1 MARMKNYKAGA
12 NRHWR
17 AIASDQYWNN
27 RMSRPLTG
35 SWLPDGVKLS
45 DVKRAKDGR
54 AYYLLNGKAIF
65 IKGSK
70 PKQ

>member
-17 AIASDQYWNN
+17 AIASSERWAE
-27 RMSRPLTG
+27 RKPI
-35 SWLPDGVKLS
+35 LPIGVNAS
-45 DVKRAKDGR
+45 DIKTAKDGR
-54 AYYLLNGKAIF
+54 RYFLIDGKVNY

-70 PKQ
+70 PTR

>member
-17 AIASDQYWNN
+17 AIASSERWAQRKPETNYIVGG
-27 RMSRPLTG
+27 L
-35 SWLPDGVKLS
+35 LPKDIKT
-45 DVKRAKDGR
+45 AKDGR
-54 AYYLLNGKAIF
+54 KYFLIDGKVNY

-70 PKQ
+70 PTR